1 MPLVCRLPAVAFY
14 FLEGGTSDPRLRP
27 SPVIVLIQRDSLE
40 VQVQPASLGCF
51 NDPAAGEV
59 GPCSSP
65 GLRGHDAAKSSI
77 VDGAPTGCCGQ
88 RGSRL
93 R

>member
-59 GPCSSP
+59 GQLVP
-65 GLRGHDAAKSSI
+65 GVRVITKAFSLRYLLSGL
-77 VDGAPTGCCGQ
+77 G
-88 RGSRL
+88 
-93 R
+93 